1 MNKNYEKEILTL
13 LIGKYHKN
21 ELNKISGKIT
31 RTVSIKPRNLYSRYD
46 EQFADYHEIESINN
60 AVQRLEKKGFV
71 VGKKKRYS
79 DDYSNISLVEKSI
92 NNLLSYA
99 HQTYDINLPDD
110 ELEKE
115 KALIDLYSKKGKL
128 TDFYINNDI
137 NRRIESRSGRYN
149 PDDDA
154 QFLKLLDFVQ
164 NNAEELYIREVSMK
178 VFGSSKILERQYL
191 TRLCN
196 LINTINH
203 NDMVEENANGEILKE
218 YHINDTDREIL
229 IKGNLVIH
237 FNNHLLNVADY
248 LDGISLMSSDIVR
261 ITKIEVRDKQF
272 MTVENKTSFLR
283 FNTKGCSAMYLGG
296 FAGRYQ
302 IQFLKKLYEDNREIE
317 YFHFGD
323 IDMGGF
329 RIYQNLCDT
338 TGILIHTYH
347 LSIEDLKNPLY
358 STCLSSLT
366 DNDRINSKELQQSN
380 IYGETIKYMMKNNI
394 KLEQEIISYHLA
406 SEDDNKSSSGVE

>member
-13 LIGKYHKN
+13 LIGKYHKS
-21 ELNKISGKIT
+21 ELKKISGKIT
-31 RTVSIKPRNLYSRYD
+31 RTVSIKPGSLYSRYD
-46 EQFADYHEIESINN
+46 EQSAEYHEINSINN

-79 DDYSNISLVEKSI
+79 DDYSNILLVKESI
-92 NNLLSYA
+92 NDLLSYA
-99 HQTYDINLPDD
+99 HQTYDIILPDD

-115 KALIDLYSKKGKL
+115 KALIDLYRKKGKL
-128 TDFYINNDI
+128 TDFYISNDI
-137 NRRIESRSGRYN
+137 NRRIESHSGRYN

-164 NNAEELYIREVSMK
+164 SNVEELYIREVSMK
-178 VFGSSKILERQYL
+178 VFGSSKVLERQYL

-196 LINTINH
+196 LINAINH
-203 NDMVEENANGEILKE
+203 NAIVEEYESSEILKE

-237 FNNHLLNVADY
+237 FKNHLLNVADY
-248 LDGISLMSSDIVR
+248 LDGISLMSSDISR
-261 ITKIEVRDKQF
+261 ISKIEVRDKHF
-272 MTVENKTSFLR
+272 ITIENKTSFLR
-283 FNTKGCSAMYLGG
+283 FKEKEYSAMYLGG

-329 RIYQNLCDT
+329 RIYQNLRNT
-338 TGILIHTYH
+338 TGILMHTYH
-347 LSIEDLKNPLY
+347 MSIEDLRNPLY
-358 STCLSSLT
+358 SACLSSLT
-366 DNDRINSKELQQSN
+366 DNDRIYAESLKESN
-380 IYGETIKYMMKNNI
+380 EYGETIAYMLRNNV

-406 SEDDNKSSSGVE
+406 TQTENKSS